1 MRPVKHNELKNF
13 VGYWSLSKWSFVENF
28 TLIQYTMNQHHSQ
41 LDTVVYHLRRKWMGK
56 TQIHSSLVFIFCGF
70 TLIFRQIAKK
80 NFLIT
85 IRKHFCSR
93 DDSSNLCFNFRFL
106 VQRFIWFYVLFFSYK
121 IKMKKNMQTSYCY
134 SCKLIYFFV
143 KVRDHQKCIPA
154 INRSQIELNKTL
166 RKSPIN
172 NFKS

>member
-1 MRPVKHNELKNF
+1 MLRISRSFNILWINIMVNWTPLFIICGANEWKKH
-13 VGYWSLSKWSFVENF
+13 
-28 TLIQYTMNQHHSQ
+28 T
-41 LDTVVYHLRRKWMGK
+41 
-56 TQIHSSLVFIFCGF
+56 IHSSLVFIFCGF